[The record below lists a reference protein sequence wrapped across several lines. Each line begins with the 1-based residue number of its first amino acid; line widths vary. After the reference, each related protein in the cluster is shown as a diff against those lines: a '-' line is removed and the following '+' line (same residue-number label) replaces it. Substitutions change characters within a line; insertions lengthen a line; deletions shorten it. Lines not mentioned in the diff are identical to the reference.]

1 VAGGRIGVD
10 RPPVELSRSLASL
23 VVLER
28 LAELDQEF
36 RDTEARLGDPDLIA
50 DQPHFQQVAKR

>member
-1 VAGGRIGVD
+1 M
-10 RPPVELSRSLASL
+10 
-23 VVLER
+23 LER

-50 DQPHFQQVAKR
+50 DQPRFQQVAKRYRELAPIVERSRELGDPPR